1 MHQPK
6 STFGIES
13 RLTPELF
20 DHYVAKAR
28 AERAAAIAGFFTRL
42 AAWLSRRRAHGER
55 SRHTRLF
62 VGSKPTG

>member
-28 AERAAAIAGFFTRL
+28 AERAAAIAGFFTRV
-42 AAWLSRRRAHGER
+42 AAWLSRRRAHGEA
-55 SRHTRLF
+55 SGHTHF
-62 VGSKPTG
+62 SVGGKPTG